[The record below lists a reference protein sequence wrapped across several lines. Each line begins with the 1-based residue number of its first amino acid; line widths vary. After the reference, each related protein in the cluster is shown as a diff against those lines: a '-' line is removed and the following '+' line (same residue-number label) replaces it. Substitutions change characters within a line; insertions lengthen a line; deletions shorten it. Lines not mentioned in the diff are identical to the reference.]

1 MEDRMDYQS
10 DEERLV
16 AEQAVLNY
24 RELKAVMKTAP
35 YGKGMAVMEQAVRER
50 GFEQMRKTLSLLVS
64 AHDEAQKKGSTASRA
79 SAEPKP
85 TSNAARTNIF

>member
-16 AEQAVLNY
+16 AEQAVLHY
-24 RELKAVMKTAP
+24 RELKQVMKTAP
-35 YGKGMAVMEQAVRER
+35 HGKGLAVMEQAVREK
-50 GFEQMRKTLSLLVS
+50 GFEQMRQTLSLLAN

-79 SAEPKP
+79 DAAAAL
-85 TSNAARTNIF
+85 TSNAARTNTF